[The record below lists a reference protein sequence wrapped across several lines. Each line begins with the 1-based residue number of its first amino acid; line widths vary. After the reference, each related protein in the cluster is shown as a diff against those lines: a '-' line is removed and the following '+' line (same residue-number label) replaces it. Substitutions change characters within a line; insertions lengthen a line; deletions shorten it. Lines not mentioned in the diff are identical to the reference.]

1 MLALHG
7 GWLLDAPPHPS
18 RFVVWAEQQAVR
30 PRGGPSRG
38 RRGPPASS
46 GAGLP
51 HPFAAHPAQ
60 LSDTLGARCGR
71 SAGSPGRPEAVAAR
85 LPTCDGRPLPSPSL
99 AVGPPP
105 AAEPALTC
113 WRLPVLAYDPLPAA
127 QLLLALAALEPSP
140 DVRL

>member
-38 RRGPPASS
+38 RTAPPARN
-46 GAGLP
+46 GAGP
-51 HPFAAHPAQ
+51 RHPFAARPAQ
-60 LSDTLGARCGR
+60 LRDLLGARCGR
-71 SAGSPGRPEAVAAR
+71 SAVGPGRLETVAAR

-105 AAEPALTC
+105 AAEPSLTC

-127 QLLLALAALEPSP
+127 QLLLALA
-140 DVRL
+140 